1 MQTQTFHFLIIAD
14 NALLLRFGI
23 GQEGQ
28 KYIFE
33 VMITWFFII
42 LLHPHP
48 QNFLNHLTGV
58 NNQPNGKRE
67 PGRSGSAAAVI
78 SRLFVSPGKPAA
90 SENFVTKYISSCRRE
105 DIETV
110 SSIGSRPERPTIG

>member
-1 MQTQTFHFLIIAD
+1 M
-14 NALLLRFGI
+14 
-23 GQEGQ
+23 
-28 KYIFE
+28 
-33 VMITWFFII
+33 
-42 LLHPHP
+42 
-48 QNFLNHLTGV
+48 QNFLTVWQFKGSVSTIHTLRGC
-58 NNQPNGKRE
+58 NQLNWSQQSERGKE
-67 PGRSGSAAAVI
+67 ELGRSGPAAVI